1 MYDNKTKIIFGHYLK
16 KFIGRDMTDF
26 RDIKGRSPMQ
36 LDSAILS
43 KNKIGFSEIH
53 FNKPDNENE
62 EFPKIT
68 CITKF
73 EPLDLVLGLGEYL
86 DVIENQTKEY
96 VLKRF
101 SNSQYNKNDN
111 YLVILDIHNTKGGD
125 DFATVLLNS
134 NSPHLV
140 GKKVS
145 DQDKD
150 VKGNKFRNDFL
161 NLVMKEGEGYS
172 KYWYKKP
179 STQTPAMKI
188 SYFLFQKDWNWIIA
202 SGFYY
207 EDLEKQIAI
216 MKESIVSHT
225 NETIHKTLVWVALF
239 SLLAIVIAALVS
251 FRIDNTIKKYTNAII
266 DYEDNK
272 RKQEQLLIQQSKM
285 AAMGEMLGNIAHQW
299 RQPLSAIST
308 ASTGAKLQ
316 KEMDCLSDQQLN
328 SALDA
333 INNSAQY
340 LSKTI
345 DDFRGF
351 FNPNNY
357 KLNEFNI
364 LDILTKALK
373 LVDAQFTAKDIEI
386 IKDIEN
392 YKLLTIENELIQVLI
407 NILNNAKDVLIT
419 KEKENRLIFIN
430 IYQKDNISYIE
441 IKDNAGGIK
450 EEIINRVFEPYFTTK
465 HQSKGTGIGLY
476 MSHEIVTKH
485 LNGKI
490 SVCNENYIYKN
501 IEYKGAKFTVEMS

>member
-26 RDIKGRSPMQ
+26 RDIKGRSPMD

-490 SVCNENYIYKN
+490 SVCNENYIYKDV
-501 IEYKGAKFTVEMS
+501 EYMGAKFTVEMS